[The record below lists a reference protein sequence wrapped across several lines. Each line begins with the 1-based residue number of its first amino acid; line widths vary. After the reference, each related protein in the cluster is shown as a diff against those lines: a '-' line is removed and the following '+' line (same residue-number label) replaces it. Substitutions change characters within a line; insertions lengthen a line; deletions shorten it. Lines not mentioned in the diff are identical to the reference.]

1 MAERHFRAAVG
12 AGDDLSAW
20 LGIAL
25 SQAARDGKLLNDDEN
40 IDLLSRARVYY
51 SKTLSIPVQD
61 RETLLQAFR
70 RDGVEDSVVARLE
83 ELWR

>member
-1 MAERHFRAAVG
+1 MAERHFRAALG

-25 SQAARDGKLLNDDEN
+25 SQAARNGEFLNNVEN
-40 IDLLSRARVYY
+40 VDLLSRARVYY

-70 RDGVEDSVVARLE
+70 RDGVEDSGVARLE